1 MRGESRIRSA
11 FSISKKMATS
21 TTVSAGHASSLKHGG
36 LIRLNEMKANFVVTS
51 RVVLCRTN

>member
-1 MRGESRIRSA
+1 MRGESRIRLA

-36 LIRLNEMKANFVVTS
+36 LELVRLSN
-51 RVVLCRTN
+51 TNVWLS